1 MYIDYK
7 DREGLLRQAEEGARW
22 GFTGKQVLGGCV
34 TVLSSCSQVIH
45 PGQVSVVQEAFSPSQ
60 SRVEWATALLEEH
73 ARHQEG
79 GRGAFSFRGAMID
92 MPTVKQAENVLK
104 IQQKRP

>member
-1 MYIDYK
+1 M
-7 DREGLLRQAEEGARW
+7 
-22 GFTGKQVLGGCV
+22 
-34 TVLSSCSQVIH
+34 IH
-45 PGQVSVVQEAFSPSQ
+45 PGQVSVVQEAFSPSP

-92 MPTVKQAENVLK
+92 MPTVKQAENVLR
-104 IQQKRP
+104 IQQKRL